1 MPRTSQIPAGWL
13 PVTEDQAED
22 IPAGWVPVESEP
34 SVEDYDYA
42 GARKA
47 GIKPGP
53 NGHWPDTYK
62 LPNHI
67 TFSKDSKYSTDETPG
82 GTWAKDPKGN
92 WSYTPSDFVLS
103 QHSPDELE
111 AYFKAHEPDARL
123 VMPWSPEGRI
133 RSFASQLDP
142 QSAAWLRGNLEAV
155 KEEVGEKFPALP
167 ALPGEPGHDPKA
179 FPQQWVDWSKKFE
192 PIGQALQGRL
202 DEEEEENERK
212 RREEWER
219 HVARKRKL
227 RPIAKV
233 FAGSPALG
241 VAEHVAAAEIA
252 PEDRAAF
259 LDVAREEYAK
269 TRAQEKAGF
278 GPRLGTSIV
287 QGVFDFGMPLAKMV
301 SKAVGGPLKGLDRD
315 QEIFRQQ
322 LLAVREHEDPTIRED
337 TPWIGRTAQKAG
349 RMTVP
354 MVQSVGLGRAM
365 GGAASGL
372 GATQRG
378 VRVAQSIGV
387 SGSFLPQI
395 ADNTY
400 SSLIAEGVEP
410 RRAQLI
416 TAVSAPIEA
425 AVESILPDPF
435 AGYGR
440 TAGATIRQMAAQ
452 NIKRFTVN
460 YTKELA
466 EEGIQGVI
474 NETAME
480 VGRRLDEDIP
490 NKGLGNILMRG
501 LEDMKEAAGPL
512 GLMMAPGAMASMVE
526 KVEAQD
532 GVPSRADAD
541 ALKMSPEEARNRET
555 RKRAWDEKFKQPLKR
570 YVDALKKQKAGAP
583 DGGGGARPEVRED
596 GGRPPEGGAGVQP
609 GGLGDRGLER
619 PPQEGEGPGEAPPAT
634 EEALGQPAD
643 RPEDAGLGAPTSPP
657 GAAAV
662 AGGPGARSIQNAYT
676 EQRRA
681 DLGMAPRT
689 PPGHRGWPVAQAEAA
704 AATDAE
710 VTNLVD
716 RLRAKPEA
724 VGDTEDFMLLR
735 RLNEIENRHTEALGR
750 GDAGA
755 AAAAETELADI
766 YDVSE
771 RVGTPQGRGLAA
783 RKAWIAEDDSLLGVL
798 RRGVKAKKAP
808 LTEGERES
816 LTKLAGEVADL
827 KAELAQYDQ
836 DHINDEIDRQIAET
850 TAKRRATIESRFE
863 QQYDTAHEYGIDPK
877 ELRERAKDRAEAD
890 AGPIR
895 DYNESYRAA
904 VQATGLTPAKIRDIE
919 EGRLFEGGKAVNLA
933 EYGGLDTKAP
943 ILAREYPA
951 LGIRSEPGDVQQT
964 LDTAQALVEVLKD
977 GPKRLPE
984 WHDKLD
990 EVAREMAAESGKE
1003 LPDDF
1008 SLQREPADSFDWET
1022 GEDIPPPGKK
1032 SLAKKPRVTAKEKA
1046 AKARVRVQ
1054 TAVASLKESFAALKQ
1069 VGAVFDPMAEAEKQ
1083 VKFLAD
1089 LREVGLAYVEL
1100 GVRSFNA
1107 AVARLAADLGHM
1119 SEGLRRH
1126 FEGEWRNLLGEGMV
1140 RSPVRDPSDTN
1151 ELGRYARKITRW
1163 VVESGVQDREA
1174 VVDEVHR
1181 ELETVKPGITRR
1193 EAMDAMS
1200 GYGDFKELTKDEI
1213 SKTVRAIK
1221 GQLQQLAKVQDLQSA
1236 IAESKK
1242 WLASGMSPEEAA
1254 RKLEESGLL
1263 PKKTGFERRTPDDIE
1278 RQLIAQVNELK
1289 KEVPVSVEAG
1299 EGQLKSALDAAKT
1312 AVRNRITDLEQEIAT
1327 REKIVKTRTTLK
1339 PDVELTA
1346 LRKQRNQLWEAH
1358 NKIFPRTKKT
1368 VTPEQQLAAT
1378 GRALDRAIDQLAAEL
1393 EAGRI
1398 GRKPLLPRRTS
1409 PEIEAKRSKLE
1420 GLRAQ
1425 REELRTHDPAYQ
1437 ASEDARLLAAKKRE
1451 LTGRLAELEDRLA
1464 RKDFAKKPLRR
1475 TPEDAESLAMR
1486 HKVDAAR
1493 KKVRAEVDKIARAN
1507 RPTWK
1512 KALGV
1517 PVEVARAIKSIWAS
1531 IDFSALGR
1539 QGGWLAASHP
1549 IKAARAQ
1556 ARSFRAALS
1565 DKEAFAIM
1573 EGISLRPNAKSG
1585 LYERAG
1591 LELTDISGAIV
1602 SREEMY
1608 QSTWAEHIPIVKYG
1622 VKASERAYVSQLNQQ
1637 RADVFDAMV
1646 ATMTRDP
1653 ANV

>member
-1 MPRTSQIPAGWL
+1 
-13 PVTEDQAED
+13 
-22 IPAGWVPVESEP
+22 
-34 SVEDYDYA
+34 
-42 GARKA
+42 
-47 GIKPGP
+47 
-53 NGHWPDTYK
+53 
-62 LPNHI
+62 
-67 TFSKDSKYSTDETPG
+67 
-82 GTWAKDPKGN
+82 
-92 WSYTPSDFVLS
+92 
-103 QHSPDELE
+103 
-111 AYFKAHEPDARL
+111 
-123 VMPWSPEGRI
+123 
-133 RSFASQLDP
+133 
-142 QSAAWLRGNLEAV
+142 
-155 KEEVGEKFPALP
+155 
-167 ALPGEPGHDPKA
+167 
-179 FPQQWVDWSKKFE
+179 
-192 PIGQALQGRL
+192 
-202 DEEEEENERK
+202 
-212 RREEWER
+212 
-219 HVARKRKL
+219 
-227 RPIAKV
+227 
-233 FAGSPALG
+233 
-241 VAEHVAAAEIA
+241 
-252 PEDRAAF
+252 
-259 LDVAREEYAK
+259 
-269 TRAQEKAGF
+269 
-278 GPRLGTSIV
+278 
-287 QGVFDFGMPLAKMV
+287 
-301 SKAVGGPLKGLDRD
+301 
-315 QEIFRQQ
+315 
-322 LLAVREHEDPTIRED
+322 
-337 TPWIGRTAQKAG
+337 
-349 RMTVP
+349 
-354 MVQSVGLGRAM
+354 
-365 GGAASGL
+365 
-372 GATQRG
+372 
-378 VRVAQSIGV
+378 
-387 SGSFLPQI
+387 
-395 ADNTY
+395 
-400 SSLIAEGVEP
+400 
-410 RRAQLI
+410 
-416 TAVSAPIEA
+416 
-425 AVESILPDPF
+425 
-435 AGYGR
+435 
-440 TAGATIRQMAAQ
+440 
-452 NIKRFTVN
+452 
-460 YTKELA
+460 
-466 EEGIQGVI
+466 
-474 NETAME
+474 
-480 VGRRLDEDIP
+480 
-490 NKGLGNILMRG
+490 
-501 LEDMKEAAGPL
+501 
-512 GLMMAPGAMASMVE
+512 
-526 KVEAQD
+526 
-532 GVPSRADAD
+532 
-541 ALKMSPEEARNRET
+541 
-555 RKRAWDEKFKQPLKR
+555 
-570 YVDALKKQKAGAP
+570 
-583 DGGGGARPEVRED
+583 
-596 GGRPPEGGAGVQP
+596 
-609 GGLGDRGLER
+609 
-619 PPQEGEGPGEAPPAT
+619 
-634 EEALGQPAD
+634 
-643 RPEDAGLGAPTSPP
+643 
-657 GAAAV
+657 
-662 AGGPGARSIQNAYT
+662 
-676 EQRRA
+676 
-681 DLGMAPRT
+681 
-689 PPGHRGWPVAQAEAA
+689 
-704 AATDAE
+704 
-710 VTNLVD
+710 
-716 RLRAKPEA
+716 
-724 VGDTEDFMLLR
+724 
-735 RLNEIENRHTEALGR
+735 
-750 GDAGA
+750 
-755 AAAAETELADI
+755 
-766 YDVSE
+766 
-771 RVGTPQGRGLAA
+771 
-783 RKAWIAEDDSLLGVL
+783 
-798 RRGVKAKKAP
+798 
-808 LTEGERES
+808 
-816 LTKLAGEVADL
+816 
-827 KAELAQYDQ
+827 
-836 DHINDEIDRQIAET
+836 
-850 TAKRRATIESRFE
+850 
-863 QQYDTAHEYGIDPK
+863 
-877 ELRERAKDRAEAD
+877 
-890 AGPIR
+890 
-895 DYNESYRAA
+895 
-904 VQATGLTPAKIRDIE
+904 
-919 EGRLFEGGKAVNLA
+919 
-933 EYGGLDTKAP
+933 
-943 ILAREYPA
+943 
-951 LGIRSEPGDVQQT
+951 
-964 LDTAQALVEVLKD
+964 LKD

-1653 ANV
+1653 ANVTDAEARVIANYVNVASWRGDVGRYEQAAASLGAVLWTPRGYVSRFELLIGQPLWKDAGKASWRVRRVIAREYGRSLAGLSVFYATAAAFLYATFGPPSDDEEGWSISLDPYSADLGKFRFGPTRIDPLGGLSQTARLMTRLSTNTINGLRQAMGGEVTKEGKAEMKQSLPVVGRFLKAKLAPAFSMVSDVLTGEDYERQPVTPGGLAAKAITPLNIRDIYEGMRDHGVPEGAALGILSTFGMGLQSQPEKPPKAKPKGRTGKWYK